1 MICIM
6 SQGKILATETHS
18 PHAQLH
24 QLRQYTFATPQRRES
39 QRSSSTPCHRALQA
53 FALCSSQNMRTD
65 YAARIICCARSTCL
79 SAKTCSASPRQRLV
93 MAIYD
98 LPTLLTTNEST
109 GGARRGGVVGSAVS
123 KASAIP
129 LTKSQPPVMLMCRDT
144 AGRCECRS
152 MMKSCPLGLRV
163 IADLIAALR
172 TSSLSD
178 WRNGERRSAA
188 SSWPRHM

>member
-1 MICIM
+1 M
-6 SQGKILATETHS
+6 
-18 PHAQLH
+18 PQLH
-24 QLRQYTFATPQRRES
+24 QVRQYTFATPQRRES
-39 QRSSSTPCHRALQA
+39 HRLSLHFVTALYWALHYAHRKIRALTT
-53 FALCSSQNMRTD
+53 L
-65 YAARIICCARSTCL
+65 ICCARSTWL
-79 SAKTCSASPRQRLV
+79 PAQTCSASPRQRLV
-93 MAIYD
+93 VAICD
-98 LPTLLTTNEST
+98 LQTLLATNEWSS
-109 GGARRGGVVGSAVS
+109 GARRDDRRFRGFECQRD
-123 KASAIP
+123 P
-129 LTKSQPPVMLMCRDT
+129 LTKSQPPVTLMCRDT